1 MTVFNVRQLSRNF
14 YFRYRFDIG
23 GIGFSFFFFFLIS
36 SRIILVNSLVFDAE
50 IDEI

>member
-23 GIGFSFFFFFLIS
+23 GIGFSSSFFLIS